1 MTYRMLAFIGSFA
14 EEGEPG
20 LYTCAFNPDTGEMEV
35 LERVSGHRNPTF
47 LTLDSQRRRLYVLDE
62 VRDAS
67 GIKRGGAAS
76 YAIDKLHGKLRLL
89 NRETVSEAP
98 VSHIELDRDKRT
110 LFLSSYNG
118 GAIGVA
124 AIVDGGRVGP
134 LHQYIKHSHGSG
146 VLPVQT
152 QPRVHSVT
160 MDRANRY
167 AVVCDLGGDLI
178 ALYCYESDAQRL
190 TPHKQVRA
198 ASGAGPRHFV
208 FHPLA
213 SFGYVIN
220 ELGSSITAYCY
231 DPEEGILT
239 EQQTV
244 STLPEGYT
252 GDNATA
258 DIHVSPDGRFLYGSN
273 RGHDSIAVY
282 TVDPVTGKLNLVE
295 HIHTGG
301 GHPRNFG
308 ISPDGRFLLVA
319 NRDGNSVVT
328 FVRNDETGRLALS
341 GHVLEL
347 SKPVCIRFMEQ
358 KAGR

>member
-20 LYTCAFNPDTGEMEV
+20 LYTCAFDPDTGELEL

-47 LTLDSQRRRLYVLDE
+47 LTLDPKRERLYVLDE

-67 GIKRGGAAS
+67 GVKRGGAAA
-76 YAIDKLHGKLRLL
+76 YAIDKLQGKLRLL

-98 VSHIELDRDKRT
+98 VSHIALDRDMRT

-118 GAIGVA
+118 GGIGIA
-124 AIVDGGRVGP
+124 PIVDGGRVGP
-134 LHQYIKHSHGSG
+134 PHQYIKHSKGSG
-146 VLPVQT
+146 VFPAQT

-167 AVVCDLGGDLI
+167 ALVCDLGGDLI
-178 ALYCYESDAQRL
+178 ALYCYESNGQRL
-190 TPHKQVRA
+190 IPHKQARTA
-198 ASGAGPRHFV
+198 AGAGPRHFV
-208 FHPLA
+208 FHPSG

-220 ELGSSITAYCY
+220 ELGSTITAYCY
-231 DPEEGILT
+231 DPGEGTLT

-258 DIHVSPDGRFLYGSN
+258 DIHVSLDGRFLYGSN

-282 TVDPVTGKLNLVE
+282 AVDLGTGKLTLVE
-295 HIHTGG
+295 HIYTGG

-319 NRDGNSVVT
+319 NRDGNNVVT
-328 FVRNDETGRLALS
+328 FERNDETGRLAPS

-347 SKPVCIRFMEQ
+347 SKPVCIRFMD
-358 KAGR
+358 